1 MTSRPHT
8 NPFRIHGVVTGEY
21 FTNRAA
27 ELSRIRKTL
36 REPGAKLLVYGPRRM
51 GKTSALERAIE
62 RQRTGGG
69 VAFLADLSTTTALA
83 DVANRILEAATAA
96 LGRKWKDVVGDLTG
110 RIGVSITL
118 TPDPAT
124 GLMVPNVDIALRAAP
139 IDAQRT
145 TLAKT
150 LDALDALAKDRKTV
164 IGVVLDEF
172 QEIRRFGDDEAEWHL
187 RGIVQRHA
195 NVSYVFAGSQ
205 AHVIERMLDKGS
217 AFYKLADQ
225 LVFGPIDEA
234 HLSQWIDDRLTASGV
249 KAKGVGARIIAVAGP
264 RTRDVVQVAR
274 RCYDNGIMQRRTSAA
289 DVERALDDVVAEQEP
304 LLESLWS
311 RCSPLQQNVLRAVA
325 ADADGL
331 TTSASTRRFGFTS
344 SGSTTNA
351 AAALVEQAHLV
362 RADTSTG
369 YAFENPF
376 VRRWVEVRAM
386 PGIGLT
392 YGRA

>member
-62 RQRTGGG
+62 RHRTGGG
-69 VAFLADLSTTTALA
+69 VAFLADISTTTALA

-96 LGRKWKDVVGDLTG
+96 LGRKWKDVVGDLAA
-110 RIGVSITL
+110 RIGLSITL
-118 TPDPAT
+118 KPDPAT
-124 GLMVPNVDIALRAAP
+124 GLMLPNVDIALRAAP
-139 IDAQRT
+139 IDAQRA
-145 TLAKT
+145 TLART
-150 LDALDALAKDRKTV
+150 LDALDTLAKDRKTV

-187 RGIVQRHA
+187 RGVVQHHSH
-195 NVSYVFAGSQ
+195 VSYVLAGSQ
-205 AHVIERMLDKGS
+205 AHVNERMLDKGG

-225 LVFGPIDEA
+225 LVFGAIDEA
-234 HLSQWIDDRLTASGV
+234 HLAQWIDDRLTASGV
-249 KAKGVGARIIAVAGP
+249 KAKGVGACIIAIAGP

-274 RCYDNGIMQRRTSAA
+274 RCYDNGIAHRHTS
-289 DVERALDDVVAEQEP
+289 DEEVTRALDDVVAEQEP

-325 ADADGL
+325 ANVDGL
-331 TTSASTRRFGFTS
+331 TTAASTRRFGFTS
-344 SGSTTNA
+344 SGSATNA
-351 AAALVEQAHLV
+351 AVALLDQGHLV
-362 RADTSTG
+362 RADTRTG

-376 VRRWVEVRAM
+376 VRRWIEVRAL
-386 PGIGLT
+386 PDIGGT
-392 YGRA
+392 